1 MRLTYYS
8 THALLIG
15 LTCASLGAG
24 AADIV
29 VVASSG
35 SGVDNLS
42 KQQVSELFLGK
53 ASSLPGGGKAALID
67 QPEAS
72 PLRDAFY
79 SKVTGKSASQAKS
92 TWSKL
97 AFTGKGTPPKE
108 GSSSDA
114 IKKEV
119 ASNKGML
126 GYIDKSAVDGS
137 VKVVFEP

>member
-1 MRLTYYS
+1 MRLMYY
-8 THALLIG
+8 TTRGLLLG
-15 LTCASLGAG
+15 LACASLTAG

-29 VVASSG
+29 VVAGSG
-35 SGVDNLS
+35 SGIGNLS

-79 SKVTGKSASQAKS
+79 SKVTGKPASQAKA

-108 GSSSDA
+108 GSSNDA

-119 ASNKGML
+119 AGNRSML